1 MKKAIIVCASN
12 DIAEANK
19 SLDELNALLE
29 TIEISECARLTQKL
43 DKFNNKTYIG
53 QGKLEELK
61 QYEEIYK
68 PDYIV
73 FDDELT
79 PAQIFNLD
87 NYLNSSVL
95 DRAYVILE
103 IFRARAQTVEA
114 KLEIKLAN
122 LRYLLPRIQTFH
134 EGFDRQGGGIGSKGS
149 GETQLELDRRF
160 IQNQIIQTKNKLD
173 EALKRKKINIK
184 KRENNLMKTI
194 ALVGYTNAGKS
205 TTMNALISYLSKYEN
220 KNNLKEKNVEAEN
233 KLFKTLSTSVR
244 RLTYKN
250 MPFLL
255 SDTIGFINKIPAE
268 LISSF
273 LTTLEEAKSAD
284 LIIIVLD
291 SSSDNV
297 SNEFMTT
304 LETLNYLNIDTNNVL
319 ILFNKIDKL
328 KEYNPNPN
336 VPNFDSM
343 VYSNTSEE
351 YQRNLLE
358 YIYNFLLKDYSLL
371 DLKVPYSN
379 QKIVSLIENN
389 TNIISKTYI
398 DTYILYKI
406 YCKDTYYKELSLYRI
421 DDQIM

>member
-1 MKKAIIVCASN
+1 
-12 DIAEANK
+12 
-19 SLDELNALLE
+19 
-29 TIEISECARLTQKL
+29 
-43 DKFNNKTYIG
+43 
-53 QGKLEELK
+53 
-61 QYEEIYK
+61 
-68 PDYIV
+68 
-73 FDDELT
+73 
-79 PAQIFNLD
+79 
-87 NYLNSSVL
+87 
-95 DRAYVILE
+95 
-103 IFRARAQTVEA
+103 
-114 KLEIKLAN
+114 
-122 LRYLLPRIQTFH
+122 
-134 EGFDRQGGGIGSKGS
+134 
-149 GETQLELDRRF
+149 
-160 IQNQIIQTKNKLD
+160 
-173 EALKRKKINIK
+173 
-184 KRENNLMKTI
+184 
-194 ALVGYTNAGKS
+194 
-205 TTMNALISYLSKYEN
+205 
-220 KNNLKEKNVEAEN
+220 
-233 KLFKTLSTSVR
+233 
-244 RLTYKN
+244 

-273 LTTLEEAKSAD
+273 LTTLEEAKNAD
-284 LIIIVLD
+284 LIINVLD

-358 YIYNFLLKDYSLL
+358 YIYNFLIKDYSLL

-389 TNIISKTYI
+389 TNIISKTYM

>member
-12 DIAEANK
+12 NIEEANK

-29 TIEISECARLTQKL
+29 TLDISECARLTQKL

-61 QYEEIYK
+61 MMEAVYE

-73 FDDELT
+73 FDDELS
-79 PAQIFNLD
+79 PAQMFNLD
-87 NYLNSSVL
+87 SYLSSSVL
-95 DRAYVILE
+95 DRAYVILD
-103 IFRARAQTVEA
+103 IFRARAQTPEA
-114 KLEIKLAN
+114 RLEIKLAN

-149 GETQLELDRRF
+149 GETQLELDRRAL
-160 IQNQIIQTKNKLD
+160 QNQILQTERKLD
-173 EALKRKKINIK
+173 EVIKRKKNDIK
-184 KRENNLMKTI
+184 KRENNLMKTVS
-194 ALVGYTNAGKS
+194 LVGYTNAGKS
-205 TTMNALISYLSKYEN
+205 TTMNTLLSYLNKYEQ
-220 KNNLKEKNVEAEN
+220 KNNLKEKSVEAED

-291 SSSDNV
+291 ASSPNI
-297 SNEFMTT
+297 NQEFSTT
-304 LETLNYLNIDTNNVL
+304 IETLNYLNINTNDVL
-319 ILFNKIDKL
+319 ILFNKVDKL
-328 KEYNPNPN
+328 EAFNEHPNIPG
-336 VPNFDSM
+336 FDTLT
-343 VYSNTSEE
+343 YSNMDEK
-351 YQRNLLE
+351 YQERLLE
-358 YIYNFLLKDYSLL
+358 YIYNYLLKDYLLL
-371 DLKVPYSN
+371 DLRVPYSD

-389 TNIISKTYI
+389 TNIISKTYM
-398 DTYILYKI
+398 DTYIQYKI
-406 YCKDTYYKELSLYRI
+406 YCKNTYFNQLSLYRI